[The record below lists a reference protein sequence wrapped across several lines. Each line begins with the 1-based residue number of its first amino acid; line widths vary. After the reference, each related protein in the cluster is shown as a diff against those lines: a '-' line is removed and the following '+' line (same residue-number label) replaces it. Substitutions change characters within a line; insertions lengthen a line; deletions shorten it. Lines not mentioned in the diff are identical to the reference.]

1 MGDNKD
7 KLEDMFNTIK
17 KCYNTIIVVAGD
29 EKKEFLDK
37 EVAQVEDKL
46 TIIGK
51 CDDALGKL
59 YDYNEFLTKTVHDA
73 RELRKWAEPTQEK
86 LNFLRTTTEMTVED
100 ITKERLVLKDVK
112 ETKFPLIAPLDQ
124 NYSDL
129 LQEFDL
135 EKSSTARKSLEEWH
149 EIKALASRG
158 HGHSSHGH
166 HGHGGFDSGSDR
178 EEDSVEEPNGKW
190 QMAIPPKKPT
200 TRRPNPRPRPHFV
213 MGPRGKMAKEQNL
226 DQMAEKKMEK

>member
-46 TIIGK
+46 SIIGK
-51 CDDALGKL
+51 CDEALGKL

-100 ITKERLVLKDVK
+100 ITKERLVLKDVR
-112 ETKFPLIAPLDQ
+112 ETKFPLIEPLDN
-124 NYSDL
+124 NYKDL

-135 EKSSTARKSLEEWH
+135 EKSSTARKSLDEWN
-149 EIKALASRG
+149 EIKALASEVCQTI
-158 HGHSSHGH
+158 
-166 HGHGGFDSGSDR
+166 DD
-178 EEDSVEEPNGKW
+178 EAGKITPD
-190 QMAIPPKKPT
+190 QRLYADYYVGVKAFKPW
-200 TRRPNPRPRPHFV
+200 
-213 MGPRGKMAKEQNL
+213 
-226 DQMAEKKMEK
+226 MAEAEKLVKAPMKSPDSLEKAIELLGKQKEENGVCVAK